1 MIINGT
7 ELALRYKDE
16 LKAKIEKL
24 EVKPKLAVVL
34 VGDNKASISYIK
46 SKEKAASYVG
56 IDFLLIKKEEDTT
69 QTELLKLIDDLNH
82 DDIVDGI
89 LVQMPLPKHID
100 EKVIMDHIDPDKD
113 VDGLNKLNVGKL
125 ALHEDGFVPC
135 TPLGVMAI
143 LKEMGVDIK
152 GKHAVVIGRSALVGS
167 PLSKLLL
174 NNDAT
179 VTVCHRNTEDLR
191 SITKMAD
198 ILVVAIGRAK
208 YIDDSYIKEGAYVVD
223 VGINHVDGKLCGDV
237 DFDKVV
243 DKVKAITPVPKGV
256 GPMTVCMLMEN
267 VYKAYKLR
275 GKR

>member
-7 ELALRYKDE
+7 GLALRYKDE

-56 IDFLLIKKEEDTT
+56 IEFLLIKKEEETT
-69 QTELLKLIDDLNH
+69 QDELIKLIDDLNK
-82 DDIVDGI
+82 DDTVDGI

-100 EKVIMDHIDPDKD
+100 AKMIMDHIDPDKD

-152 GKHAVVIGRSALVGS
+152 GKHAVVIGRSSLVGS

-174 NNDAT
+174 NADAT
-179 VTVCHRNTEDLR
+179 VTVCHRNTQDLK
-191 SITKMAD
+191 SITRLAD
-198 ILVVAIGRAK
+198 ILVVAIGQAR

-267 VYKAYKLR
+267 VYKAYELR

>member
-82 DDIVDGI
+82 DDTVDGI

-100 EKVIMDHIDPDKD
+100 AKMIMDHIDPDKD

-152 GKHAVVIGRSALVGS
+152 GKHAVVIGRSSLVGS

-174 NNDAT
+174 NADAT
-179 VTVCHRNTEDLR
+179 VTVCHRNTQDLK
-191 SITKMAD
+191 SITRLAD

>member
-56 IDFLLIKKEEDTT
+56 IEFLLIKKEEETT
-69 QTELLKLIDDLNH
+69 QDELIKLIDDLNK
-82 DDIVDGI
+82 DDTVDGI

-100 EKVIMDHIDPDKD
+100 AKMIMDHIDPDKD

-152 GKHAVVIGRSALVGS
+152 GKHAVVIGRSSLVGS

-174 NNDAT
+174 NADAT
-179 VTVCHRNTEDLR
+179 VTVCHRNTQDLK
-191 SITKMAD
+191 SITRLAD
-198 ILVVAIGRAK
+198 ILVVAIGQAR

-267 VYKAYKLR
+267 VYKAYELR